1 MNNPS
6 NTSQKAK
13 IGMKAVAWGIATNLG
28 LAVMKYLAGYFGNSF
43 ALMADAVESASD
55 VMASLVVLVGLRT
68 ATKAPDNE
76 HPYGHGKAE
85 PLAAIVVAL
94 SLVGAGAFVII
105 QSVVEI
111 LHPHEAPAPFTLIVL
126 VFVIVV
132 KQFLFSKVI
141 KAGNEIESTAVKA
154 DAWHHLSDALT
165 SGAAFIGISIAII
178 GGAGYEAA
186 DDYAAIL
193 AGLII
198 LFNAWTNLMPAVHE
212 IMDAAPNA
220 KLIGEIETYVM
231 QVPHVHSAH
240 KTRVRKMGLDYYV
253 DIHVWV
259 PGDLS
264 VREGHT
270 VAHNVKDTLQAHIPY
285 ITDVLVHIEPTDSE
299 D

>member
-1 MNNPS
+1 MSNPS
-6 NTSQKAK
+6 YVANKAK
-13 IGMKAVAWGIATNLG
+13 IGMKAVAWGIFTNLV
-28 LAVMKYLAGYFGNSF
+28 LAVIKYLTGYFGNSF

-55 VMASLVVLVGLRT
+55 VLASLVVLVGLKT
-68 ATKAPDNE
+68 ATKAPDPE

-94 SLVGAGAFVII
+94 SLVGAGGFVIV

-111 LHPHEAPAPFTLIVL
+111 LHPHEAPKAYTLIVL
-126 VFVIVV
+126 VLVIVV

-141 KAGNEIESTAVKA
+141 KAGNQIDSTAVKA

-178 GGAGYEAA
+178 GGKGYEAA

-198 LFNAWTNLMPAVHE
+198 LFNAWTNLMPAIHE
-212 IMDAAPNA
+212 IMDATPNA
-220 KLIGEIETYVM
+220 KLITEIEEYVM
-231 QVPHVHSAH
+231 QVPLVCSAH

-259 PGDLS
+259 SGELS

-270 VAHNVKDTLQAHIPY
+270 VAHNVKDTLQEHIPY

>member
-1 MNNPS
+1 MKNPS

-28 LAVMKYLAGYFGNSF
+28 LAIVKYLTGYFGNSF

-68 ATKAPDNE
+68 ATKAPDPQ

-94 SLVGAGAFVII
+94 SLVGAGAFVIV

-132 KQFLFSKVI
+132 KQFLFSEVI
-141 KAGNEIESTAVKA
+141 KAGNKIESTAVKA

-220 KLIGEIETYVM
+220 KLIGEIENYVM

-270 VAHNVKDTLQAHIPY
+270 VAHDVKDTLQKHIPY

>member
-1 MNNPS
+1 
-6 NTSQKAK
+6 
-13 IGMKAVAWGIATNLG
+13 
-28 LAVMKYLAGYFGNSF
+28 
-43 ALMADAVESASD
+43 
-55 VMASLVVLVGLRT
+55 VVLVGLRT

-94 SLVGAGAFVII
+94 SLVGAGAFVIV

-126 VFVIVV
+126 IFVIVV

>member
-1 MNNPS
+1 MSNPS
-6 NTSQKAK
+6 YIANKAK
-13 IGMKAVAWGIATNLG
+13 IGMKAVAWGIVTNLV
-28 LAVMKYLAGYFGNSF
+28 LAIIKYLTGYFGNSF

-55 VMASLVVLVGLRT
+55 VLASLVVVVGLRT
-68 ATKAPDNE
+68 ATKAPDPQ

-85 PLAAIVVAL
+85 PLAAIMVAL
-94 SLVGAGAFVII
+94 SLVGAGAFVIV

-111 LHPHEAPAPFTLIVL
+111 PHPHEAPKAYTLIVL

-141 KAGNEIESTAVKA
+141 KAGNQIDSTAVKA

-178 GGAGYEAA
+178 GGKGYEAA

-212 IMDAAPNA
+212 IMDATPNS
-220 KLIGEIETYVM
+220 KLIIEIEDYVM
-231 QVPHVHSAH
+231 HVPHVHSAH

-259 PGDLS
+259 PGELS

-270 VAHNVKDTLQAHIPY
+270 VAHAVKDTLQVHIPY